1 MERKLEQLVKV
12 LEQTRDLY
20 ERMLALILEEK
31 AAATASD
38 FERFSRVSE
47 EKEGLVAQLKQT
59 EQRRDTLLHTIAAAL
74 DIPLQQLNV
83 STLVKRVDTPCR
95 LRLKTVASE
104 LKSSVSRVRIANREC
119 CMIIEHCLGLVT
131 RSMGFFQHWLQMS
144 AVYGQNGNICT
155 GNRSG
160 GRLVSDTV

>member
-1 MERKLEQLVKV
+1 MERMLEQLVEV
-12 LEQTRDLY
+12 LEQTKTLY
-20 ERMLALILEEK
+20 ERMLTLILEEK

-38 FERFSRVSE
+38 FERFSGVSE

-59 EQRRDTLLHTIAAAL
+59 EQRRNTILRTLSATL

-83 STLVKRVDTPCR
+83 STLVTRVDVPYR
-95 LRLKTVASE
+95 VKLKTVASALE
-104 LKSSVSRVRIANREC
+104 SSVSRVRIANREC

-131 RSMGFFQHWLQMS
+131 RSMGFFQHWLQVS
-144 AVYGQNGNICT
+144 SVYGQSGNLCT

-160 GRLVSDTV
+160 GRLVSGTV